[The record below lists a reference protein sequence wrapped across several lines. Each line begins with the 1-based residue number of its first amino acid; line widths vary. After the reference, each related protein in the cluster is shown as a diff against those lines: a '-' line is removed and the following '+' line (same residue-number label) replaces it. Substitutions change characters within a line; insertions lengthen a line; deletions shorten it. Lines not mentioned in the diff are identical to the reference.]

1 MSLPN
6 TYVPSMVVPNMMT
19 PIQHSDVLND
29 NRKRIRIACDKC
41 RKKKIRCNGL
51 QPCANCIPT
60 NSECLYKERKN
71 KKRNVDKCKKPN
83 STKSIDLLDNRLSKL
98 ESVITRLTDSL
109 TVITQGSV
117 GKDVLASLH
126 NTGDE
131 SNDTTSENDDNNMN
145 YESEENEENSNVV
158 TSSTSLRAKS
168 DNESSDGGK
177 LEEPKPNKGAH
188 CSFPTEQY
196 FGLHSIMCIFSNQS
210 LDWIENTLGRDA
222 ETLRPIRNLPILFET
237 RIKSFISK
245 WMDPPVVDAKA
256 KRKLLEK
263 PFPEDHRVVLDFI
276 DTYYSRITSTKVL
289 CPAEDIRPLFEQY
302 YQNLESSRVNG
313 GRRRKRFKQS
323 ELLTMTMTLLFAIT
337 AKVDEDK
344 ACGSETNA
352 SSPSSQSSLKVS
364 TPQNL
369 QNLSDNYLVMLSDSL
384 FDNAIYYYHR
394 ISVVSDGLYTIQAI
408 LLLIIYIES
417 NFVTSHV
424 NYILSSVAIRFAQE
438 MGLHRYETYR
448 NLEIKEQA
456 RRRKIWWYCQFFD
469 VEICFRSGKPP
480 LINSYDVT
488 TNSDI
493 DIKTF
498 FLKNRHEDLGLDD
511 TPRPKNVSEQLEQ
524 SIPEM
529 MEYFSKKCDADSYN
543 LVFVSLTKIRAN
555 SYNQLFA
562 ASAQSKNFEALCKTL
577 ESINSEMFDLVDYIP
592 KNARPYLYNDPR
604 FKILLGLDRKEME
617 YTLGIQLPYFLHLML
632 INRIPS
638 IVKGSSDSDK
648 IDRMSKFR
656 SISLDSARTILLLV
670 LNLHKSN
677 CLVLFYNW
685 IVFYPA
691 SAYLCVAATI
701 LNHPSLP
708 ETYSDIKLL
717 INASMNFFSMKQ
729 GNKLTNQIFTDS
741 KQLTIGL
748 IMKLMLNVIV
758 KFYETKTSTT
768 IFSDDAVLQEHLRS
782 ARSEYP
788 DIYKDPSEFKIKMNK
803 VILGDSPFHNSSVN
817 SGVDERNAHKLLASQ
832 NLSACNMTASPS
844 TDLSNTRD
852 ANSTNGY
859 EDRRSFSPSLNPSVA
874 NILHPNEGTDSS
886 NGMPLR
892 NEGFVPH
899 TKDNYQH
906 HALPLQQQQQQQQ
919 MRQPSTLA
927 YTPNDSIFGQNDMFA
942 DYMNEDEFSNVL
954 SQMTNL
960 PNFFFDNNVGI

>member
-1 MSLPN
+1 MG
-6 TYVPSMVVPNMMT
+6 VPNMMA
-19 PIQHSDVLND
+19 PIQPRDAQND

-41 RKKKIRCNGL
+41 RKKKIKCNGL

-71 KKRNVDKCKKPN
+71 KKRIIDKSKRSN
-83 STKSIDLLDNRLSKL
+83 SLKSIDMLDNRLSNL

-109 TVITQGSV
+109 TVMTQGGV
-117 GKDVLASLH
+117 GKEILSSLQ
-126 NTGDE
+126 NTADE
-131 SNDTTSENDDNNMN
+131 SNDTTSENEDTNMN
-145 YESEENEENSNVV
+145 YESEENEENNKGII
-158 TSSTSLRAKS
+158 SSTVLRPKS
-168 DNESSDGGK
+168 ENGSSDGRK
-177 LEEPKPNKGAH
+177 MEDRKTSSPTDKGAN

-196 FGLHSIMCIFSNQS
+196 FGVHSIMCIFSNQS

-222 ETLRPIRNLPILFET
+222 ETLRPIRNLPALFET
-237 RIKSFISK
+237 RIKSFVSR
-245 WMDPPVVDAKA
+245 WMDPPIVDAKA
-256 KRKLLEK
+256 KRRILEK
-263 PFPEDHRVVLDFI
+263 PFPEDRQVVLGFI
-276 DTYYSRITSTKVL
+276 DTYYSRIVSTKVL
-289 CPAEDIRPLFEQY
+289 CPAEDVRPRFEQY
-302 YQNLESSRVNG
+302 YQNLESSKVNG
-313 GRRRKRFKQS
+313 GTRRKRFKQS
-323 ELLTMTMTLLFAIT
+323 ELLTMTMTLLFAIS

-344 ACGSETNA
+344 TGGNETNE
-352 SSPSSQSSLKVS
+352 SSSSSQSSFKVN
-364 TPQNL
+364 TPQSL
-369 QNLSDNYLVMLSDSL
+369 QNLSDNYLVTLSDTL

-394 ISVVSDGLYTIQAI
+394 ISVISDGLDTIQGI
-408 LLLIIYIES
+408 LLMIIYIES

-438 MGLHRYETYR
+438 IGLHRFETYE
-448 NLEIKEQA
+448 NLDLQEQA

-469 VEICFRSGKPP
+469 VEICFRLGKPP

-488 TNSDI
+488 TNSDT

-498 FLKNRHEDLGLDD
+498 FFKNRHEDLGIDD
-511 TPRPKNVSEQLEQ
+511 TPRPKIVSEQLEA
-524 SIPEM
+524 STPEQ
-529 MEYFSKKCDADSYN
+529 MEYYFKKCDADSYN

-577 ESINSEMFDLVDYIP
+577 ESVNSEMFDLVDYIP

-604 FKILLGLDRKEME
+604 FVILEGLDRKEME
-617 YTLGIQLPYFLHLML
+617 HTLGIQLPFFLHLML

-656 SISLDSARTILLLV
+656 SISLDSARTILHLV
-670 LNLHKSN
+670 LRLHKSN

-685 IVFYPA
+685 TVFYPA
-691 SAYLCVAATI
+691 SAFLCVAATI

-708 ETYSDIKLL
+708 ETYNDIKLL
-717 INASMNFFSMKQ
+717 INASMNFFSMKER
-729 GNKLTNQIFTDS
+729 NKFTNQFLTDS

-768 IFSDDAVLQEHLRS
+768 IFTDDRILQEHLQS
-782 ARSEYP
+782 ARKEYP
-788 DIYKDPSEFKIKMNK
+788 DIYKDPSEFKIEMKK
-803 VILGDSPFHNSSVN
+803 IILGDSLFHNTSVN
-817 SGVDERNAHKLLASQ
+817 SGVDERMAHKLLPSQ
-832 NLSACNMTASPS
+832 NLAACSTVISPTTS
-844 TDLSNTRD
+844 LSNARD
-852 ANSTNGY
+852 TNFSNGY

-874 NILHPNEGTDSS
+874 NILHPNEGSNLS
-886 NGMPLR
+886 NGMPLG
-892 NEGFVPH
+892 NERFASNTKNKYHRHTLPH
-899 TKDNYQH
+899 
-906 HALPLQQQQQQQQ
+906 PQQQRPEQEHLHQSSQ
-919 MRQPSTLA
+919 A
-927 YTPNDSIFGQNDMFA
+927 YTPTDSIFGQNDMFT

-954 SQMTNL
+954 SQMNNM